1 MPKKRGNIYE
11 QKGKV
16 GFVIRWKDTQG
27 RRCSRLVKVASV
39 AEAAAALAAE
49 KSKVEKSRTLGMP
62 LPTEETFAEFADEF
76 LKLRERRISPRV
88 VKGKLSQTE
97 YNRQKGIIESHL
109 KPFFGKE
116 TRLASIRR
124 ADVVKY
130 IHQRTGQVSDASV
143 IKEVNVLKHMLN
155 VAIDLEKIPSNPA
168 QRAPLPQAPEGRTR
182 YLTPEQWTKVF
193 NACYIPPDKD
203 GNAQEQWLQQAAA
216 LAVSLGTRRGELLHT
231 TVPDV
236 DLDARTVL
244 MRLTKSGKPRVT
256 FINDLAMQV
265 FEAMGIR
272 ERKQRKDRGVLFP
285 GITPEQLSMKF
296 IRACRDAGVEDFSF
310 HDLRHT
316 YASQLRMNGA
326 DLHDIQ
332 KLLGHSDMRMTTRY
346 AHLSP
351 EHLATAAARLNGVL
365 TLPDGTQQPNSVQ
378 ADTSRT

>member
-1 MPKKRGNIYE
+1 M
-11 QKGKV
+11 
-16 GFVIRWKDTQG
+16 
-27 RRCSRLVKVASV
+27 
-39 AEAAAALAAE
+39 
-49 KSKVEKSRTLGMP
+49 
-62 LPTEETFAEFADEF
+62 
-76 LKLRERRISPRV
+76 
-88 VKGKLSQTE
+88 
-97 YNRQKGIIESHL
+97 
-109 KPFFGKE
+109 
-116 TRLASIRR
+116 
-124 ADVVKY
+124 
-130 IHQRTGQVSDASV
+130 
-143 IKEVNVLKHMLN
+143 
-155 VAIDLEKIPSNPA
+155 
-168 QRAPLPQAPEGRTR
+168 
-182 YLTPEQWTKVF
+182 
-193 NACYIPPDKD
+193 
-203 GNAQEQWLQQAAA
+203 
-216 LAVSLGTRRGELLHT
+216 HT
-231 TVPDV
+231 AVPDV

-256 FINDLAMQV
+256 FINDLSMQV

-285 GITPEQLSMKF
+285 SITPEQLSMKF